1 MQPVEVQQ
9 LPPSPLTALSLPLRD
24 RLSRLSSEQGS
35 PRTSLSRTGSIDLR
49 SLPLASRLSC
59 IPAALAARFEPGTLA
74 LVQVWTSC
82 ASSWSAV
89 AKAAPASIVMR
100 TQPMGAHLSDPLL
113 APFRSS
119 SCESGILRSAVG
131 MLGKVW
137 SSGSLAVVQN
147 LSIIPTS
154 VHPRS
159 KLHDSLVER
168 VSELAYIPVYDLR
181 NPDVGVVA
189 CLEVMMSAFATQAL
203 VANVI
208 SHTCDLLSS
217 FQLSLG
223 KPADSP
229 PAPTALPS
237 PFANVPLSPSPVYA
251 TSSRGS
257 SPRDYSPRGMAPG
270 SPTAMSPAAASAAAA
285 AALQFQTPQQAC
297 LAALQLQQQQQQHSQ
312 QSVWAG
318 LPPVDRRASMG
329 SHPPQLKHLR
339 PFPGCVRQVPSNSGS
354 GTSSGTGYDGGASPR
369 SPSPPRRAMSMSRT
383 TSMRRL
389 DSLAD
394 MAQ

>member
-1 MQPVEVQQ
+1 MSTMQPVEVHQ
-9 LPPSPLTALSLPLRD
+9 LPLSPPSSLSLPLRD

-35 PRTSLSRTGSIDLR
+35 PRASRSRTGSIDLR

-82 ASSWSAV
+82 VSSWSAV
-89 AKAAPASIVMR
+89 AKAAPATIVMR

-119 SCESGILRSAVG
+119 SCEAGILRSAVG

-189 CLEVMMSAFATQAL
+189 CLEVMMSTFATQAL

-208 SHTCDLLSS
+208 SHTCDLLTQ

-223 KPADSP
+223 KPSDSP
-229 PAPTALPS
+229 PAPTAVPS
-237 PFANVPLSPSPVYA
+237 PFAHAPLSPFPS
-251 TSSRGS
+251 SSRGS
-257 SPRDYSPRGMAPG
+257 SPRSYSPR
-270 SPTAMSPAAASAAAA
+270 AAASAPMSPAIASATAAT
-285 AALQFQTPQQAC
+285 ALLVPTPQQAC
-297 LAALQLQQQQQQHSQ
+297 FAALQQQLQLQHSLPL
-312 QSVWAG
+312 QSGWVG
-318 LPPVDRRASMG
+318 LPPGDRRASMG
-329 SHPPQLKHLR
+329 SSLPPYAKHPRL
-339 PFPGCVRQVPSNSGS
+339 FPGCVRQVPSSSGS
-354 GTSSGTGYDGGASPR
+354 GTSSCTAYEGGASPR
-369 SPSPPRRAMSMSRT
+369 SSSPPRRAMSMSRT
-383 TSMRRL
+383 ASIRRL

-394 MAQ
+394 MVQ